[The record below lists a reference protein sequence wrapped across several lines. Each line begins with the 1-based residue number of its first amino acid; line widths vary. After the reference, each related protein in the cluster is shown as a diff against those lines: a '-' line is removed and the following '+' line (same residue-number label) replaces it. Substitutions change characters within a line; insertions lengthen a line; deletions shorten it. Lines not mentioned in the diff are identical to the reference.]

1 MVSVPQSLHVD
12 DADQMLDALN
22 GCVALTGS
30 YVVVVD
36 MKLPTRVML
45 RNPMDRQR

>member
-1 MVSVPQSLHVD
+1 MVSVPRFLRVD

-22 GCVALTGS
+22 ECVASTGS
-30 YVVVVD
+30 YGVVVG

>member
-1 MVSVPQSLHVD
+1 MVSVPLSLHVD
-12 DADQMLDALN
+12 DGDQMLDALN
-22 GCVALTGS
+22 ECVALIRS
-30 YVVVVD
+30 YGVVVD